1 MTQYIDWE
9 DMVKEYKKQYD
20 DEGGIPEFIDCLVP
34 VYYNEILEVFNDMT
48 ELITADDVG
57 LSIWQVMTK
66 HIYEAYYKSF
76 MREWDLFDEE
86 E

>member
-1 MTQYIDWE
+1 MTNYEHWE

-20 DEGGIPEFIDCLVP
+20 DEDGIPEFIDSLVP

-57 LSIWQVMTK
+57 DTIWYVMTK
-66 HIYEAYYKSF
+66 HIYNSYYESF
-76 MREWDLFDEE
+76 MGEWDGFDEE